1 MYVDFDHAQATAK
14 HITGIRQWIT
24 NEFHHSG
31 LRDDGQRILE
41 FLMAFSRGM
50 APLS

>member
-1 MYVDFDHAQATAK
+1 MYVDFVRAQETAN
-14 HITGIRQWIT
+14 HISGIRQWIT

-41 FLMAFSRGM
+41 VLISFSRGM
-50 APLS
+50 SPLS